1 MSFLFSFSL
10 QKFWTFRNLGF
21 GRFAGQLALYMFNV
35 FVGLNLNGFLMH
47 LAVNRYDLWYLL
59 SQVMVNVV
67 LGVYN
72 FFVYKFIIFR
82 NEKNEIGREQKT
94 LERNAGDLA

>member
-1 MSFLFSFSL
+1 MEVS
-10 QKFWTFRNLGF
+10 
-21 GRFAGQLALYMFNV
+21 
-35 FVGLNLNGFLMH
+35 
-47 LAVNRYDLWYLL
+47 DL
-59 SQVMVNVV
+59 
-67 LGVYN
+67 YN